1 MITLSLKTASYNFVC
16 AQGAVNATRHPA
28 DRLGSAIP
36 PPIPCCNPCSAPNTL
51 LLYHCL
57 RNLGLTEAD
66 DRRDHGT
73 SARARDA
80 GNYGGLRAFHCNG
93 ACAAVSA
100 RVEPTDYN
108 YPVALKGAWHSGR
121 YRFLTEYKCG
131 GTNRT
136 AEGFETPYVRLDYIA
151 RNRFRLHWM
160 RHTGKW
166 TPAPFGPLPLDEAL
180 GYIASEPY
188 LQPHC

>member
-1 MITLSLKTASYNFVC
+1 MVRVPEREMLEITAACEHFI
-16 AQGAVNATRHPA
+16 ATVLVPRFLP
-28 DRLGSAIP
+28 
-36 PPIPCCNPCSAPNTL
+36 
-51 LLYHCL
+51 
-57 RNLGLTEAD
+57 
-66 DRRDHGT
+66 
-73 SARARDA
+73 
-80 GNYGGLRAFHCNG
+80 
-93 ACAAVSA
+93 

>member
-1 MITLSLKTASYNFVC
+1 ME
-16 AQGAVNATRHPA
+16 TR
-28 DRLGSAIP
+28 
-36 PPIPCCNPCSAPNTL
+36 
-51 LLYHCL
+51 L
-57 RNLGLTEAD
+57 RNIQ
-66 DRRDHGT
+66 R
-73 SARARDA
+73 
-80 GNYGGLRAFHCNG
+80 
-93 ACAAVSA
+93 
-100 RVEPTDYN
+100 
-108 YPVALKGAWHSGR
+108 AWHSGR

-136 AEGFETPYVRLDYIA
+136 AEGFEAPYVRLDYVA

-180 GYIASEPY
+180 GYIATEPY